1 MITIDDKLEALS
13 ETERGALCS
22 HTYQKLRAKGLDVDL
37 ATIMV
42 TISKVT
48 IVWCLVTVLCL
59 ARTAVSPGHDD
70 GRGEGGHQEAGDVLQ
85 STTEGGLPSESDG
98 EGDTDVVALD
108 DKIQVHTRSTLS

>member
-1 MITIDDKLEALS
+1 MKYVVLLS

-22 HTYQKLRAKGLDVDL
+22 QTFQKLRAKGLDVDL

-42 TISKVT
+42 TISKNSAM
-48 IVWCLVTVLCL
+48 TVLCL
-59 ARTAVSPGHDD
+59 ARPAVPAGHDD

-85 STTEGGLPSESDG
+85 STTEGGLSPESDG

-108 DKIQVHTRSTLS
+108 DKIQVQDQHSLVC